1 LLKRA
6 KIRDVRKRKRVTH
19 LQLVYIKYVEIGWTL
34 VSLATYDS
42 LVWTLKD
49 LDGIGKECLRK

>member
-1 LLKRA
+1 LLKRE
-6 KIRDVRKRKRVTH
+6 KIRDRKKRKGVTH
-19 LQLVYIKYVEIGWTL
+19 LQLVYIKYVEIGCTL

-49 LDGIGKECLRK
+49 LDGIGKEYLRK